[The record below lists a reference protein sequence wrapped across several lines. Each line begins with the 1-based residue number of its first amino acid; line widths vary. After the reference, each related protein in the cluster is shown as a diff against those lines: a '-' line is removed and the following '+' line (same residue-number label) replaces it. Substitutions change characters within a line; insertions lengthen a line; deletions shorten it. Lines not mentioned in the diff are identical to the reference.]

1 MSSSAYRILSTASC
15 AIAHREVIVENDKAE
30 WSQEAT
36 LWYTLVTYTEGV
48 TEPGVNHHILGSVSE
63 ISFEPLDSFWTKLVK
78 EEPF

>member
-1 MSSSAYRILSTASC
+1 MSSSAYRILSTASR

-48 TEPGVNHHILGSVSE
+48 NHHILGSVSE